1 MALGFILVFVL
12 PELDVEF
19 ASIYFSAVAMVNL
32 SLIFGTPLGALVQRD
47 IVKGSSHEKYLLTMI
62 MNIFLA
68 STIFSII
75 SDHEIAFTVL
85 SAVLIGLVY
94 YLKGTLIGKNLIRES
109 YAFNLGRGSILPVG
123 ALISVH
129 FVNNFQIFNL
139 LLVFVF
145 ILLVSWQWKDLRYC
159 RLPNFQEYFRIS
171 RSTLYLSGSS
181 GLIWLFYQ
189 LPRLQFFQLEGTDT
203 IMLVQSMSVPLAL
216 LSIYEARGP
225 YLLNNILRS
234 EARSVAHNLILLASF
249 YGLSYLTFW
258 LLFSFMELFGL
269 MSYINFHIAGA
280 FFGLSFLLS
289 CHFELVRRLI
299 SVTDEKT
306 IFNIFF
312 PTISLYGVGS
322 FVFLKYFGDDHYSLL
337 IALFLVCYL
346 PAVLVVGRRYTF
358 FKKIY

>member
-1 MALGFILVFVL
+1 MALGFILVFLL

-19 ASIYFSAVAMVNL
+19 ASGYFSAVAMINL
-32 SLIFGTPLGALVQRD
+32 SLIFGTPLGVLVQRD
-47 IVKGSSHEKYLLTMI
+47 IVKGNPYEKYLLTMI
-62 MNIFLA
+62 MNIVVV
-68 STIFSII
+68 SII
-75 SDHEIAFTVL
+75 FNIINNHEIAFTVL

-94 YLKGTLIGKNLIRES
+94 YLKGALIGKNQIRES
-109 YAFNLGRGSILPVG
+109 YVFNIVRGFILPVG

-129 FVNNFQIFNL
+129 FANNFQIFTL

-145 ILLVSWQWKDLRYC
+145 ILLVSWQWKNLRYC
-159 RLPNFQEYFRIS
+159 RLPSFQEYIRIS

-181 GLIWLFYQ
+181 SLIWLFYQ
-189 LPRLQFFQLEGTDT
+189 LPRLQFFQLESTDT

-225 YLLNNILRS
+225 YLLNNLLRS
-234 EARSVAHNLILLASF
+234 EARSFAHNLGLLASF
-249 YGLSYLTFW
+249 YGLSYLAFW
-258 LLFSFMELFGL
+258 LLFSFMERFELL
-269 MSYINFHIAGA
+269 TYINFYIAGA

-289 CHFELVRRLI
+289 CHFELVRRLFTV
-299 SVTDEKT
+299 SDEKT

-312 PTISLYGVGS
+312 PTISLYGIGS
-322 FVFLKYFGDDHYSLL
+322 FVFLKYFNGDHFSLL

-346 PAVLVVGRRYTF
+346 PAVLVVGRRYSF